1 MAWQDA
7 PSGWA
12 PVGDYTGLGGG
23 GGGPGVFPSSPGGFG
38 AFSGGGGSPWLS
50 ALNLASG
57 FLGGG
62 SSKSGGSSNVDT
74 GGYLQQAKKQVAQE
88 KKQQGAQ
95 RIFDN
100 FYKEW
105 DPVSDPQ
112 QFLQN
117 YSGVMSGGGGGGSSS
132 SGGSRVNKVL
142 SGAAA
147 GASAGSFFPGAGTL
161 IGAGIGALGGLF
173 S

>member
-1 MAWQDA
+1 MGDSYLTEWNTDMDIDA
-7 PSGWA
+7 PA
-12 PVGDYTGLGGG
+12 RVV
-23 GGGPGVFPSSPGGFG
+23 PGSFMPGSQT
-38 AFSGGGGSPWLS
+38 SGGGD
-50 ALNLASG
+50 ALKLASG
-57 FLGGG
+57 FLGGGG

-117 YSGVMSGGGGGGSSS
+117 YSGVMSGGGGGGRSS
-132 SGGSRVNKVL
+132 SGGSRVN
-142 SGAAA
+142 
-147 GASAGSFFPGAGTL
+147 
-161 IGAGIGALGGLF
+161 
-173 S
+173 